1 MTTQAGELIEVQ
13 TETGRWQQ
21 GITTAVVSGDTV
33 NCVVFTDGAQW
44 CDDAPWNGNGAYI
57 AVMPAT
63 SIAKGS
69 GVGNWRPS
77 TALAGLVA
85 VPGASS
91 SVSLAIGTARNPSSV
106 RSDSRPT
113 RVTVSGTWSWTLNA
127 IGSLSGT
134 INALCDS
141 NSNPT
146 TVVGSTT
153 SARAL
158 TAGVT
163 LGETGSM
170 PFTLTFD
177 VPAGSS
183 YKLSTSGT
191 GTFAVSHIDEVVG

>member
-1 MTTQAGELIEVQ
+1 MTQAGDLIEVQ
-13 TETGRWQQ
+13 TETGRWCQ
-21 GITTAVVSGDTV
+21 GMVTSVVSGDTV
-33 NCVVFTDGAQW
+33 NCVVFSDGSTWSA
-44 CDDAPWNGNGAYI
+44 DSPWNGNGAGLP
-57 AVMPAT
+57 VLPAT
-63 SIAKGS
+63 SLAKGT
-69 GVGNWRPS
+69 GVNNWRSS
-77 TALAGLVA
+77 TSEAGFVA

-106 RSDSRPT
+106 RGDARPT
-113 RVTVSGTWSWTLNA
+113 RVTVSGTWSWTLTA

-146 TVVGSTT
+146 TVVGSTS

-177 VPAGSS
+177 VPSGYS
-183 YKLSTSGT
+183 YKMTSSGT
-191 GTFAVSHIDEVVG
+191 GTFAITHIDEVVG